1 MSDAVHDHS
10 VETRGRLLDAAGE
23 VFALKGFADAT
34 IREICGKA
42 QANIA
47 AVNYHFGDK
56 QKLYAAVFAHLRL
69 QADEGAG
76 PPDGAVG
83 GSAEDRLRGFIRQF
97 LKGLLGP
104 GRPSW
109 SGRLMA
115 REMSEPT
122 GVFQSFVEDHI
133 RPREAIL
140 QAIIR
145 EIVGELPPRVIAKCS
160 VSVVG
165 QMMHYHFARPVL
177 KGLSPIYADLDQHVE
192 ELADH
197 VTRFSL
203 GGLRAIAD
211 RYRKG
216 QLER

>member
-1 MSDAVHDHS
+1 MSKTEADVS
-10 VETRGRLLDAAGE
+10 VETRQRLLDAAGE

-34 IREICGKA
+34 VREICAKA

-56 QKLYAAVFAHLRL
+56 QKLYAAVLENLRL
-69 QADEGAG
+69 QAAG
-76 PPDGAVG
+76 HLEPSGVG
-83 GSAEDRLRGFIRQF
+83 ESGEDQLREFIRQF
-97 LKGLLGP
+97 LKHLLDP

-109 SGRLMA
+109 FGRLMA
-115 REMSEPT
+115 AEMSQPT
-122 GVFQSFVEDHI
+122 ALFHAFLQDHA
-133 RPREAIL
+133 RPREAAL
-140 QAIIR
+140 HQIIR
-145 EIVGELPPRVIAKCS
+145 QIVGELPPRVIAKCS

-165 QMMHYHFARPVL
+165 QIMHYHFARALL
-177 KGLSPIYADLDQHVE
+177 KGISPIYADLDQHVE

-203 GGLRAIAD
+203 GGLRAIAE

-216 QLER
+216 QLEP

>member
-1 MSDAVHDHS
+1 M
-10 VETRGRLLDAAGE
+10 ETRQRLLDAAGE

-56 QKLYAAVFAHLRL
+56 QKLYAAVFANLRW
-69 QADEGAG
+69 QADEESA
-76 PPDGAVG
+76 PPDGANE
-83 GSAEDRLRGFIRQF
+83 SAENRLRGFIRQF
-97 LKGLLGP
+97 LKHLLDP

-109 SGRLMA
+109 CGRLMA

-122 GVFQSFVEDHI
+122 GILQSFVEDHI
-133 RPREAIL
+133 RPREAKL

-165 QMMHYHFARPVL
+165 QMMHYYFARPVL
-177 KGLSPIYADLDQHVE
+177 KGISPIYANLDQHVE

-203 GGLRAIAD
+203 GGLRAITD
-211 RYRKG
+211 RYRTG
-216 QLER
+216 QLDR

>member
-1 MSDAVHDHS
+1 M
-10 VETRGRLLDAAGE
+10 ETRQRLLDAAGE

-47 AVNYHFGDK
+47 AVNYYFGDK
-56 QKLYAAVFAHLRL
+56 QKLYAAVFANLLL
-69 QADEGAG
+69 QADEGPG
-76 PPDGAVG
+76 PADAADE
-83 GSAEDRLRGFIRQF
+83 SAEDRLRGFIRQF
-97 LKGLLGP
+97 LKHLLDP
-104 GRPSW
+104 GQPSW
-109 SGRLMA
+109 FGRLMA

-122 GVFQSFVEDHI
+122 GILQSFVEDYV
-133 RPREAIL
+133 RPREAKL

-145 EIVGELPPRVIAKCS
+145 EIVGELPPRIIAKCS

-165 QMMHYHFARPVL
+165 QMMHYHFARPIL
-177 KGLSPIYADLDQHVE
+177 KEISPIYANLDQHIE

-211 RYRKG
+211 RYRTG
-216 QLER
+216 QPYL

>member
-1 MSDAVHDHS
+1 MSRHSHDDS
-10 VETRGRLLDAAGE
+10 IETRKRLLDAAGE

-34 IREICGKA
+34 IREICAKA

-56 QKLYAAVFAHLRL
+56 QKLYAAVFADL
-69 QADEGAG
+69 QLHADAG
-76 PPDGAVG
+76 SGTSDGG
-83 GSAEDRLRGFIRQF
+83 PGDSAEDRLRGFIRQF
-97 LKGLLGP
+97 LKNLLDP

-109 SGRLMA
+109 WGRLLA
-115 REMSEPT
+115 REMSQPT

-133 RPREAIL
+133 RPREAKL

-160 VSVVG
+160 VSIVG

-177 KGLSPIYADLDQHVE
+177 KGISPIYANLDQHVE

-197 VTRFSL
+197 ITRFSL
-203 GGLRAIAD
+203 GGLRAIAE
-211 RYRKG
+211 RYRTG

>member
-1 MSDAVHDHS
+1 MQ
-10 VETRGRLLDAAGE
+10 TRGRLLDSAGE
-23 VFALKGFADAT
+23 IFALKGFADAT

-42 QANIA
+42 HANIA

-56 QKLYAAVFAHLRL
+56 QKLYAAVFASLRL
-69 QADEGAG
+69 QADEGPE
-76 PPDGAVG
+76 PPDIGAG
-83 GSAEDRLRGFIRQF
+83 TGDSAEDRLRGFIRHF
-97 LKGLLGP
+97 LKPLLDP

-109 SGRLMA
+109 CWRLMA
-115 REMSEPT
+115 REMSQPS
-122 GVFQSFVEDHI
+122 GVLQSFVEDHV
-133 RPREAIL
+133 RPREAML

-145 EIVGELPPRVIAKCS
+145 QIVGELPPRIIAKCS

-211 RYRKG
+211 RYRRG

>member
-1 MSDAVHDHS
+1 MSDAVHVHS
-10 VETRGRLLDAAGE
+10 VETRRRLLDVAGE

-34 IREICGKA
+34 IREICAKA

-56 QKLYAAVFAHLRL
+56 QKLYAAVFAYLQS
-69 QADEGAG
+69 QADEASG
-76 PPDGAVG
+76 PPDAG
-83 GSAEDRLRGFIRQF
+83 GTAEDRLRGFIRQF
-97 LKGLLGP
+97 LKHLLDP

-109 SGRLMA
+109 CGRLMA
-115 REMSEPT
+115 REMSQPT
-122 GVFQSFVEDHI
+122 GVFQSFVQDHI
-133 RPREAIL
+133 RPQEAIL

-145 EIVGELPPRVIAKCS
+145 EIVGELPPRIIAKCS

-177 KGLSPIYADLDQHVE
+177 KGISPIYADLDQHIE

-211 RYRKG
+211 RYRDG
-216 QLER
+216 LP

>member
-1 MSDAVHDHS
+1 MSNDVKDHS

-34 IREICGKA
+34 IREICGRA
-42 QANIA
+42 RANIA

-56 QKLYAAVFAHLRL
+56 RKLYAAVFAQLRL
-69 QADEGAG
+69 QADEGSELSDAG
-76 PPDGAVG
+76 AG
-83 GSAEDRLRGFIRQF
+83 GSAEDRLRGFIREF
-97 LKGLLGP
+97 LKRLLGP

-115 REMSEPT
+115 REMSEPS
-122 GVFQSFVEDHI
+122 GVFQSFVEEHI
-133 RPREAIL
+133 RPREAML

-177 KGLSPIYADLDQHVE
+177 KGLSPIYADLDQHVD

-203 GGLRAIAD
+203 GGMRAIAD

-216 QLER
+216 

>member
-1 MSDAVHDHS
+1 MSDTQIDHS
-10 VETRGRLLDAAGE
+10 MKTRRRLLDAAGE
-23 VFALKGFADAT
+23 VFALKGFADTT
-34 IREICGKA
+34 IREICGTA
-42 QANIA
+42 RANIA

-56 QKLYAAVFAHLRL
+56 QKLYAAVFASL
-69 QADEGAG
+69 QLLADEGSG
-76 PPDGAVG
+76 PPDAAAGE
-83 GSAEDRLRGFIRQF
+83 SAEDRLRGFIRQF
-97 LKGLLGP
+97 LKRLLDP

-115 REMSEPT
+115 REMSQPT
-122 GVFQSFVEDHI
+122 GVFQSLVEDHI
-133 RPREAIL
+133 RPREATL

-145 EIVGELPPRVIAKCS
+145 QIVGELPPRVIAKCS

-177 KGLSPIYADLDQHVE
+177 KNLSPIYADLDQHVE

-203 GGLRAIAD
+203 GGLRAIAE